1 MPAMDGSNGSGRRTA
16 GAIVIGGGAMGVSSA
31 YHLARA
37 GVEDVLLLEREA
49 AFGLGSTGRCAGGF
63 QHQFSSEVNVRLSL
77 ESVRMIRGF
86 SEEHGLPLDVHTD
99 GYLFLVRDEAA
110 WADYRAGAEM
120 QRRLGA
126 RVDLLDPQDCAEL
139 IPGLVV
145 DGVIGATFGPDDGIA
160 DPAGLTNG
168 YAIAARRAGATLE
181 LNRSVTAIRTSP
193 DGSRVT
199 GVDTPEGP
207 LDAPLVVIAA
217 GVWGPSLATT
227 AGFDMPVT
235 PEPRQP
241 VVTAPF
247 PGRPDRR
254 TLVIDT
260 SNMFFFHREGDGLL
274 MSSSPREPKTTFETV
289 PDDRWVAEELLPY
302 AVTILPALEHAALAH
317 TWVGLYEMSPDH
329 DAILGPVDG
338 LDGIQLAAGFSG
350 HGFQHAPIVGK
361 VLAELATGRPP
372 TVEVHE
378 LRLGRFAAGEALV
391 ETHVV

>member
-1 MPAMDGSNGSGRRTA
+1 MGGANGSNGTGQRTA
-16 GAIVIGGGAMGVSSA
+16 GAIVIGGGAMGVSTA
-31 YHLARA
+31 YHLAA
-37 GVEDVLLLEREA
+37 SGVEDVLLLEREA

-63 QHQFSSEVNVRLSL
+63 RHQFSSEVNVRLSL
-77 ESVRMIRGF
+77 ESVRMIRSF
-86 SEEHGLPLDVHTD
+86 SEDHGLPLDVHVD
-99 GYLFLVRDEAA
+99 GYLFLVRDQASWVDYQAA
-110 WADYRAGAEM
+110 AEM
-120 QRRLGA
+120 QRALGA
-126 RVDLLDPQDCAEL
+126 RVELLDAQACAEL

-145 DGVIGATFGPDDGIA
+145 DGVVGATFGPDDGIA
-160 DPAGLTNG
+160 DPSGLTNG
-168 YAIAARRAGATLE
+168 YAIAARRAGATLR
-181 LNRSVTAIRTSP
+181 LGRPVSAIRTSP
-193 DGSRVT
+193 DGSRVV
-199 GVDTPEGP
+199 GVETADGP
-207 LDAPLVVIAA
+207 IDAPIVVLAA
-217 GVWGPSLATT
+217 GVWAPALAAT
-227 AGFDMPVT
+227 AGFDLPVT

-274 MSSSPREPKTTFETV
+274 MSITPREPKQTFEMA

-302 AVTILPALEHAALAH
+302 AVTVLPALERASLAS

-329 DAILGPVDG
+329 DAILGPVEG
-338 LDGIQLAAGFSG
+338 LEGIQLAAGFSG

-372 TVEVHE
+372 TVDVHE